1 MIKAVGWY
9 AWNEFMPRLGSIL
22 HWSSALWVAAAVGVL
37 LGYWGGFLIPAT
49 TKVGGI
55 AMALLTYA
63 AIALGFTLAG
73 LTLVLTLPNDDFVNL
88 LWETTPNKKKN
99 NSYSD
104 LIFIFSWTALI
115 HWLIVFISIL
125 LVLLVNPEQ
134 AAFQEKKHRLLSGII
149 TGLGMYALFQFLV
162 TLITL
167 AQVGSTYI
175 AHLRKQAANKS
186 ITMH

>member
-9 AWNEFMPRLGSIL
+9 VWNEFLPRLGSIL
-22 HWSSALWVAAAVGVL
+22 HWSSAVWVATAVGVL
-37 LGYWGGFLIPAT
+37 LGYWGGLLIPMT

-55 AMALLTYA
+55 AIALLTYA

-73 LTLVLTLPNDDFVNL
+73 LTLVLTLPNDTFVNL
-88 LWETTPNKKKN
+88 LWETTPKTKKN

-104 LIFIFSWTALI
+104 LIFVFSWTAII
-115 HWLIVFISIL
+115 HWLIVFVSIL

-134 AAFQEKKHRLLSGII
+134 PAFQVERHRLLSGIV
-149 TGLGMYALFQFLV
+149 TGLAMYALFQFLV

-167 AQVGSTYI
+167 AQVGATYI
-175 AHLRKQAANKS
+175 AHLRKQAASK
-186 ITMH
+186 TVMQ